1 MVSESLASNPL
12 AQGMLVSQLQMEQG
26 WMGIA
31 VSANGQTP
39 SDLSIPSVVDPI
51 AQGTASQAVR

>member
-31 VSANGQTP
+31 VSADSQTP

-51 AQGTASQAVR
+51 AQGSASQAVR

>member
-1 MVSESLASNPL
+1 
-12 AQGMLVSQLQMEQG
+12 MLVSQLQMEQG

-31 VSANGQTP
+31 VSADSQTP

-51 AQGTASQAVR
+51 AQGSASQAVR

>member
-31 VSANGQTP
+31 VSADGQPP